1 MASYDA
7 FKGPWPSREVTSQ
20 SVANM
25 AARRL
30 TGDERVDSNILL
42 ARELVRR
49 PELMQAFDRRG
60 TTGEMDN
67 RLSMADIERFVNSSN
82 PLKLATDKDIVMD
95 VLKHFN
101 TLKGGFWNRS
111 IDLSTFEKL
120 ATQPWTGDPKRDHLI
135 QLSREVLE
143 RSDLRGL
150 MDSIFGSQRDG
161 RATRNELKNLL
172 KLLG

>member
-1 MASYDA
+1 M
-7 FKGPWPSREVTSQ
+7 
-20 SVANM
+20 
-25 AARRL
+25 
-30 TGDERVDSNILL
+30 DSNILL

-67 RLSMADIERFVNSSN
+67 RLSKADIERFVNSSN
-82 PLKLATDKDIVMD
+82 PLKLATDKDIVLD
-95 VLKHFN
+95 VLRHFN

-135 QLSREVLE
+135 QLFGLSHAVAWRPMQDARRAPSSTGLGLDHELE
-143 RSDLRGL
+143 
-150 MDSIFGSQRDG
+150 F
-161 RATRNELKNLL
+161 
-172 KLLG
+172 